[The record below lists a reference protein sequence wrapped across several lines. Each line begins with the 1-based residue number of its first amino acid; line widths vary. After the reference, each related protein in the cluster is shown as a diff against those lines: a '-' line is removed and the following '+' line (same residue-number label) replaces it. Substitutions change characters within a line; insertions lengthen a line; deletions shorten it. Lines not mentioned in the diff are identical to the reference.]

1 MWTTLAL
8 VTALSVTPGQ
18 ADRLTLTNARTTYGI
33 QGPTRTSTKFLPGD
47 NLVLSFDIEGI
58 KADEN
63 GKVLYSIGLEV
74 TNSKGKVQFKQDP
87 RDLEASN
94 ALGGTSMPAFVNL
107 KIGLDQEPGTYKV
120 KVKVT
125 DRAAKTSA
133 ELTQSYEVVAKGF
146 GLVRLATTF
155 DPEGQ
160 IPAPCIAAGQTIMV
174 NFAAVGF
181 DRAGTGG
188 QPNIAVTLRV
198 LDDAGQPT
206 LAKPFAG
213 AVTKG
218 VPAKVLAV
226 PMQFALALNRAG
238 KFKVEVKATDKVSG
252 KTATLSFPLT
262 VLKAN

>member
-1 MWTTLAL
+1 MWTTLTL
-8 VTALSVTPGQ
+8 VTALSATPGQ

-58 KADEN
+58 QADEN
-63 GKVLYSIGLEV
+63 GKVLYTIGLEI
-74 TNSKGKVQFKQDP
+74 TNSKGKVQYKQAP
-87 RDLEASN
+87 RDLEAQNS
-94 ALGGTSMPAFVNL
+94 LGGTSLPAFAHV
-107 KIGLDQEPGTYKV
+107 KIGLDQEPGSYKL
-120 KVKVT
+120 KVTVT
-125 DRAAKTSA
+125 DRAAKSSA
-133 ELTQSYEVVAKGF
+133 ELTHSYDVVAKDF

-155 DPEGQ
+155 DPEGHF
-160 IPAPCIAAGQTIMV
+160 PAACVAAGQTLMV

-181 DRAGTGG
+181 DRSKSGD
-188 QPNIAVTLRV
+188 QPDLAVTLTV
-198 LDDAGQPT
+198 LDGDGKPT

-262 VLKAN
+262 VAKAR